1 LQQCIK
7 GRAAVPRERVR
18 WDGRIYCLPSD
29 HLHPLRRR
37 ADTFEVRQMRVEIE
51 SLNASKQAQHV
62 EGMIDLDRR
71 RSPVDGYGRTQA
83 KAVFDRHSEP
93 G

>member
-1 LQQCIK
+1 
-7 GRAAVPRERVR
+7 
-18 WDGRIYCLPSD
+18 
-29 HLHPLRRR
+29 
-37 ADTFEVRQMRVEIE
+37 MRVEIE